1 MWGTAWVYMSNEINR
16 AKSKEGIRSESDV
29 QARIR
34 IKDIAQQIGV
44 STATVSNVIHGKTE
58 KISKRTVE
66 KVQQT
71 LEESGYIPNMAAVL
85 LAQNSSKIVCVV
97 LSDDVKYQNQMLKDP
112 FVAALLNGLSKYLNE
127 YGYFLMLK
135 EEREVEKIAQYA
147 SMWNMAGLIL
157 IGYCKMDYDSLRNK
171 MRIPFLVVDGYSE
184 ETKRYSDIGIDNED
198 GGYQAGNYL
207 ISMGHTKV
215 MFLSDNDLSGDHERY
230 MGMKRAFT
238 EAGIPMEE
246 GHFKLLPMDK
256 KERLDYF
263 QKLKKETNRFSAAFC
278 ASDIYAIE
286 FMNCCLDEGI
296 HIPEEFSVMG
306 FDDIP
311 MAEYVRPRLTTI
323 RQDLDKRAEMAVRML
338 DKLITRSA
346 FPYKEILP
354 VSLVE
359 RESVKRLKVPGF

>member
-1 MWGTAWVYMSNEINR
+1 MNR
-16 AKSKEGIRSESDV
+16 AKSKEDIQDENSM
-29 QARIR
+29 QTRIR

-44 STATVSNVIHGKTE
+44 STATVFNVIHGKTQ
-58 KISKRTVE
+58 KISQRTVE

-97 LSDDVKYQNQMLKDP
+97 LSDDVKYQSQMLKDP

-135 EEREVEKIAQYA
+135 EEREVEKIVQYA

-157 IGYCKMDYDSLRNK
+157 IGYCEMDYDRLRSK
-171 MRIPFLVVDGYSE
+171 MRIPFLVVDGYSK
-184 ETKRYSDIGIDNED
+184 ETKRYSDIGINNED

-207 ISMGHTKV
+207 ISKGHTKV

-238 EAGIPMEE
+238 QAGIPMEE

-256 KERLDYF
+256 KERSAYF
-263 QKLKKETNRFSAAFC
+263 QKLIKETDRFSAAFC
-278 ASDIYAIE
+278 ASDVYAIE
-286 FMNCCLDEGI
+286 FMNHCLDEGI
-296 HIPEEFSVMG
+296 LIPEEFSIMG

-323 RQDLDKRAEMAVRML
+323 RQDIDKRAEMAVRML
-338 DKLITRSA
+338 DELIMHRA
-346 FPYKEILP
+346 QAWKEILP

-359 RESVKRLKVPGF
+359 RESVKQIKVNKEACRKLS